1 MGGKLI
7 TVATCSLNQ
16 WQVNKFYDCPFLMSC
31 WGWCDFSRASDFEG
45 NRKRIIES
53 IHLAKEAGATLR
65 CGPEL
70 EIPGYSCQDSFL
82 EMDMYDHCWD
92 QLQIILEDETCND
105 ILLDIGMP
113 ILHRGRRFNCRVIC
127 LSSKIILIRPKLW
140 LADDGNYRE
149 SRW

>member
-1 MGGKLI
+1 
-7 TVATCSLNQ
+7 
-16 WQVNKFYDCPFLMSC
+16 
-31 WGWCDFSRASDFEG
+31 
-45 NRKRIIES
+45 
-53 IHLAKEAGATLR
+53 
-65 CGPEL
+65 
-70 EIPGYSCQDSFL
+70 
-82 EMDMYDHCWD
+82 MYDHCWD